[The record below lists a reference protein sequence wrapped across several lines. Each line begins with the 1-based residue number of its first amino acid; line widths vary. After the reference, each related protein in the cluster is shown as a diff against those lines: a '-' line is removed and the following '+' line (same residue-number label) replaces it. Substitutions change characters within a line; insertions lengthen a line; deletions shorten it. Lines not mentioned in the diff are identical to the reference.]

1 VSCSLTVLPF
11 HSHAQRLDSLLRIHD
26 TTSVAYFI
34 GSLDSL
40 SLHSTHNIRSTRITG
55 FQRFNPLQRGD
66 DFYASFGN
74 SGLAYQKM
82 FYRPDLATG
91 FFTGMN
97 SFDVYTFRD
106 ETTRYYRTLIPVT
119 YLGYDNGANKEQL
132 FRVIQNLNIAKT
144 VTMGVDFY
152 LINSPGNFNNQKSD
166 DKSLVLTGQY
176 YTKDLRFGV
185 LANYRANKFVV
196 RENGGISNDTIFE
209 ESLETDP
216 KLINVNLTTAQNVV
230 KESGVT
236 ANAYFF
242 LSRDRSKPDTAA
254 LDSSTVYKPPLFH
267 AGRIAYDF
275 DYTWQNQG
283 YSDQDPLS
291 DFYENWRPVL
301 DSNETFDTLAVRT
314 FTNRFSWSNLRIA
327 EVPER
332 KPFMILFFI
341 QHQLSEVID
350 TSESISFTTLT
361 PGASVIIRPYRTLA
375 IYGDGTYSI
384 GDFNNQGFMLKGTAV
399 QQIRLRNADT
409 AAVSFTFLTTLQ
421 EAGYFYSHFKSNY
434 FRWDTSFS
442 SQKIVQASLKF
453 NYKEHNARLSYDLIS
468 DYVYLDRQARPAQFA
483 GTIHVISA
491 SVQEEFRWRKWG
503 IDANLLYQYVS
514 EESVMRLPDF
524 TASFSIFPTLPLF
537 QNACILQPG
546 IDIYYNTAYY
556 ANAYMPASRMFY
568 LQDEKKIGNYAYI
581 DVFVNLM
588 IKRFRIY
595 AKYTHLNDFWTE
607 PRYYMVPHYPSQGG
621 AFKFG
626 MSWSF
631 YD

>member
-1 VSCSLTVLPF
+1 
-11 HSHAQRLDSLLRIHD
+11 
-26 TTSVAYFI
+26 
-34 GSLDSL
+34 
-40 SLHSTHNIRSTRITG
+40 
-55 FQRFNPLQRGD
+55 
-66 DFYASFGN
+66 
-74 SGLAYQKM
+74 
-82 FYRPDLATG
+82 
-91 FFTGMN
+91 
-97 SFDVYTFRD
+97 
-106 ETTRYYRTLIPVT
+106 
-119 YLGYDNGANKEQL
+119 
-132 FRVIQNLNIAKT
+132 
-144 VTMGVDFY
+144 
-152 LINSPGNFNNQKSD
+152 
-166 DKSLVLTGQY
+166 
-176 YTKDLRFGV
+176 
-185 LANYRANKFVV
+185 
-196 RENGGISNDTIFE
+196 
-209 ESLETDP
+209 
-216 KLINVNLTTAQNVV
+216 
-230 KESGVT
+230 
-236 ANAYFF
+236 
-242 LSRDRSKPDTAA
+242 
-254 LDSSTVYKPPLFH
+254 
-267 AGRIAYDF
+267 
-275 DYTWQNQG
+275 
-283 YSDQDPLS
+283 
-291 DFYENWRPVL
+291 
-301 DSNETFDTLAVRT
+301 
-314 FTNRFSWSNLRIA
+314 
-327 EVPER
+327 
-332 KPFMILFFI
+332 MILFFI
-341 QHQLSEVID
+341 QHQLTEVID

-421 EAGYFYSHFKSNY
+421 EAGYFYSRFKSNY
-434 FRWDTSFS
+434 FRWDTSLS
-442 SQKIVQASLKF
+442 SQKIVQACLKF
-453 NYKEHNARLSYDLIS
+453 NSKEHSARLSYDLIS

-537 QNACILQPG
+537 QNACNHQPG
-546 IDIYYNTAYY
+546 NDIYYNTAYY

-621 AFKFG
+621 AVKFG